1 MQNTKYILKHKTY
14 YKPKSKKAAM
24 MPWRPIVRY
33 ACFNA
38 CFKRKN
44 PNELLQPIM
53 WNQTIQFI
61 PPITQGQVI
70 KVYDG
75 DTITIASRMPIPE
88 SPLYRFSVRLAGID
102 APEIKGKSEEEKES
116 ALKAREALSN
126 LLLHKVVELRNVKTE
141 KYGRLLADVY
151 LNDLHINQWLLDQK
165 LAVPYDGGTKIS
177 PDSWLQYNN
186 NSTHTHP

>member
-1 MQNTKYILKHKTY
+1 
-14 YKPKSKKAAM
+14 M

-38 CFKRKN
+38 CFQRKN
-44 PNELLQPIM
+44 PNELLEPIM

-61 PPITQGQVI
+61 PPITEGQVI

-102 APEIKGKSEEEKES
+102 APEIKGKSEDEKES

-126 LLLHKVVELRNVKTE
+126 LLLHKVVEIRNVKTE

-151 LNDLHINQWLLDQK
+151 LNELHINQWLLDQK

-177 PDSWLQYNN
+177 PESWLQYNN
-186 NSTHTHP
+186 NNTHSRPLDLL